1 MEENEE
7 PAADARAA
15 EGSSPTGLSAAEA
28 QRRLAEHGRNE
39 LERGRGRPAWRLLVD
54 QFLSPVIGLLTAACV
69 IAAVLGEVADA
80 IAIAAIVVLIGL
92 IGFFQEYRAE
102 RALLAL
108 RTLTAPRA
116 RVLRDGHLALVPA
129 AEVVPGDI
137 LSFEAGDIVAADA
150 RVLEAH
156 DLTTNEAPLTG
167 ESQPVRKQAEPV
179 AADAPLA
186 ERFDRVFMG
195 TAVVDG
201 AGLAEVVA
209 TGMATEFGK
218 IAALLAEA
226 SEGDDE
232 TPLERRLAQVSRV
245 LILICLGIVAV
256 IAAIGLL
263 RGDPW
268 LDVLMMAVSLAVA
281 AVPEGLPAVV
291 TIALAIGVQRMAKRR
306 VLIRR
311 LKAVETL
318 GCVTVICTDKTGTL
332 TAGVMQVRELWGA
345 DQARLL
351 DAAAACCD
359 ADYDAEKDEGVGD
372 PTEVAILRAAAAR
385 GIRRPELEEARPRLR
400 ERPFDADR
408 KRMSIAR
415 ADGRLYVKG
424 AVESLLPLAVGADVA
439 AIERANDDL
448 ASRGLRVLAVAVR
461 DLRPDE
467 RSDDPEAEPPA
478 EADLELLGLI
488 GLADPP
494 RPEVIDAI
502 ARAHAAGIETVMI
515 TGDHPRTAHAIA
527 RELGLLERPLAG
539 VHTDDAASADSD
551 ADADAEENKKKA
563 PPLVHARAT
572 PAEKIAIIREWR
584 DRGAIVAMTGD
595 GINDAP
601 ALREAHVGIAMGE
614 TGTEVT
620 REAGDV
626 VLTEDN
632 FADIL
637 EGVREGRGVFANIR
651 KSLVYL
657 LAGNTG
663 ELGVMLSASL
673 LGLPIP
679 FLPLQILWINLATD
693 GLPAL
698 ALVMD
703 PTDPAVMDAPPRD
716 PAEPILGRREWR
728 QIALIGLLDGGL
740 VVAAFAWALGHRD
753 LESARAFAFCV
764 LVLGELFR
772 ALAARSRTRTFW
784 EVGVLSN
791 RRLIAVIVAS
801 LIVQL
806 GLLHWPVSAS
816 FFGFGHLSSA
826 DTLIALGLALVPV
839 SVLEILK
846 LVARRLRPP
855 ADAGGSEPR

>member
-1 MEENEE
+1 MERGAPE
-7 PAADARAA
+7 PETAPAPAPAPGSISTRA
-15 EGSSPTGLSAAEA
+15 GLSAAEA
-28 QRRLAEHGRNE
+28 AERLRTRGRNE

-69 IAAVLGEVADA
+69 VAALLGEVADA
-80 IAIAAIVVLIGL
+80 VAIAAIVLLIGV

-108 RTLTAPRA
+108 RSLTAPRA

-137 LSFEAGDIVAADA
+137 LSLEAGDIVAADA
-150 RVLEAH
+150 RVVEAH
-156 DLTTNEAPLTG
+156 DLTTDESALTG
-167 ESQPVRKQAEPV
+167 ESAPVRKRAAAV

-195 TAVVDG
+195 TSVVDG

-218 IAALLAEA
+218 IAALLAQA
-226 SEGDDE
+226 SAGADE

-245 LILICLGIVAV
+245 LILACLGVVAV
-256 IAAIGLL
+256 IAAVGLL

-291 TIALAIGVQRMAKRR
+291 TIALAVGVQRMARRR

-311 LKAVETL
+311 LQAVETL

-332 TAGVMQVRELWGA
+332 TAGVMTLRELWGG
-345 DQARLL
+345 DDDRLL

-359 ADYDAEKDEGVGD
+359 ADYDAATDEGVGD

-385 GIRRPELEEARPRLR
+385 GVLRPAIEEARPRLH
-400 ERPFDADR
+400 ERPFDAER

-424 AVESLLPLAVGADVA
+424 AVESLLPRAVAADVA

-461 DLRPDE
+461 DLSPAE
-467 RSDDPEAEPPA
+467 RDADAEPPV
-478 EADLELLGLI
+478 EADLELVGLL

-502 ARAHAAGIETVMI
+502 ATAHAAGIETVMI

-527 RELGLLERPLAG
+527 RELGLLERPRGARAG
-539 VHTDDAASADSD
+539 
-551 ADADAEENKKKA
+551 E
-563 PPLVHARAT
+563 PPARVHARAT
-572 PAEKIAIIREWR
+572 PAEKIAIVRAWRE
-584 DRGAIVAMTGD
+584 RGAVVAMTGD

-601 ALREAHVGIAMGE
+601 ALREADVGIAMGE
-614 TGTEVT
+614 SGTEVT

-626 VLTEDN
+626 VLTADN

-637 EGVREGRGVFANIR
+637 AGVREGRGVFANIR

-728 QIALIGLLDGGL
+728 QIALIGLLNAAL
-740 VVAAFAWALGHRD
+740 VVAAFAWALARRD
-753 LESARAFAFCV
+753 LETARAFAFCV

-772 ALAARSRTRTFW
+772 ALAARSARRTFW

-791 RRLIAVIVAS
+791 RRLVAVILAS
-801 LIVQL
+801 LVIQL
-806 GLLHWPVSAS
+806 GLLRWPVSAG
-816 FFGFGHLSSA
+816 FFGFGPLSDG
-826 DTLIALGLALVPV
+826 DTLLALALALVPV
-839 SVLEILK
+839 SVLEVLK
-846 LVARRLRPP
+846 LGARRLRPP
-855 ADAGGSEPR
+855 ADAGADAPR